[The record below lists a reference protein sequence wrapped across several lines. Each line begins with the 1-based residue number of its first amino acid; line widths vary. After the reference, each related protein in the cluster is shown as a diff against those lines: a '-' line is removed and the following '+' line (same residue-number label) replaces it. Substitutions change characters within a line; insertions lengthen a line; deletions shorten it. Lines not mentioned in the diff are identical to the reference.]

1 MRTTEYC
8 VDKCNTSVH
17 DFEMTLE
24 TADSNFH
31 FRVRADDKHLV
42 DRAAEIVGASRSQFV
57 MSAAIEK
64 AKDILLDQSVI
75 HMNTKDFNAVLK
87 WLDGPKSEE
96 ELEGVKRLMSI
107 RPPWK

>member
-1 MRTTEYC
+1 M
-8 VDKCNTSVH
+8 
-17 DFEMTLE
+17 MTLE

-31 FRVRADDKHLV
+31 FRVRADDKNLV

-64 AKDILLDQSVI
+64 AKDILLDQSDI
-75 HMNTKDFNAVLK
+75 HMNIKDFSAVLK
-87 WLDGPKSEE
+87 WLDGAKSKE
-96 ELEGVKRLMSI
+96 ELEGVERLMSI